1 MAGVPFDVLD
11 PLGTTGAAAAA
22 RELLVR
28 RGELA
33 EAKLEVERLLR
44 SRDHAMPE
52 EACRALRV
60 AIRAGSLPV
69 STGDP
74 PVPESV
80 AYAAALGAVA
90 SADVRLQEAL
100 ELELKVARAALLE
113 SSRRVLPPYLV
124 FGAGREILTKLL
136 GRGVDEWTQQPN
148 RNARAREKER
158 HLLLYLQRV
167 CAKNDTFS
175 AFGPSAWGNV
185 RSDKPLAVPSSVS
198 AISRRDTFLERWTAH
213 ALAAAVNADP
223 STRAEL
229 APRLHPNGRIEGE
242 TFFLTDSGL
251 RIPLSPDLIHIISLC
266 DGSSPAHSLG
276 VSNEALEDLVQQ
288 DILRWEMEVP
298 ALEAHAFSVLISE
311 IRQWRDNAVR
321 ARWLKSTEDIAILP
335 LDFARA
341 EETPARVEIME
352 EARQRLQDL
361 GGARDTTQR
370 FLYAATNPIAEECFR
385 ESAFEI
391 PEAMTD
397 ELARDAAPWIDLW
410 RDTYAFVASRVA
422 AGLRNLFQTAPIQD
436 GAVPLPCFLKHCEM
450 QKLPLTGHG
459 LVALAHIAFQEVKA
473 AFRNEVNERAAHAE
487 VALSEHDC
495 HFVRRNFT
503 YEKFNEYTYPSADL
517 QISAPSAAEAAAG
530 NYEWIVSELHP
541 PVALLH
547 HCFYWSCP
555 DQAQLSRALAS
566 TTFGRPAFHYGFSA
580 ADFTAHTVV
589 RWIDA
594 LPESLN
600 FVAPQRGKPDW
611 NMVPPAEAEVYID
624 EQNGD
629 VCARKRGS
637 REYLGS
643 FARSWIIPLGFHPF
657 HFGLSPHMPRLRCGR
672 VIVQRRSWTVAFD
685 ELGPGNYTG
694 ISRDLV
700 LAIERLRAEKEWP
713 RYVYIR
719 PTEQALRRSGAEGR
733 DKDTKPVFI
742 DLESYLFL
750 EIFHRWLTKA
760 GELEVTEM
768 RPSPDELLWQEA
780 DSEGIRGQ
788 GGRRTFELRTQI
800 VPRA

>member
-11 PLGTTGAAAAA
+11 PLSTQATAAAGRTLLASRRAVA
-22 RELLVR
+22 RE
-28 RGELA
+28 RGSNAALP
-33 EAKLEVERLLR
+33 R
-44 SRDHAMPE
+44 SRRAQILISPQPT
-52 EACRALRV
+52 EAAEI
-60 AIRAGSLPV
+60 AFSK
-69 STGDP
+69 
-74 PVPESV
+74 
-80 AYAAALGAVA
+80 
-90 SADVRLQEAL
+90 
-100 ELELKVARAALLE
+100 ELERELNVARTALLE

-124 FGAGREILTKLL
+124 FGAGHEILTRLL

-148 RNARAREKER
+148 RNARARERER
-158 HLLLYLQRV
+158 HLLLYIQRV

-175 AFGPSAWGNV
+175 AFGPSAWGSV

-223 STRAEL
+223 SARAEL

-242 TFFLTDSGL
+242 AFVLADSGL

-266 DGSSPAHSLG
+266 NGSSPAHSLG
-276 VSNEALEDLVQQ
+276 VSNEALEDLAQQ

-298 ALEAHAFSVLISE
+298 ALEAHAFSVLVSE

-321 ARWLKSTEDIAILP
+321 ARWLKSIEDIAVLP

-341 EETPARVEIME
+341 GEIPARIEIME
-352 EARQRLQDL
+352 EARRRLQDL
-361 GGARDTTQR
+361 GGARDSTQR
-370 FLYAATNPIAEECFR
+370 FLYAASNPIAEECFR
-385 ESAFEI
+385 DSAFEI

-397 ELARDAAPWIDLW
+397 DLALEAAPWIDLW

-422 AGLRNLFQTAPIQD
+422 AGLRALFQTAPIQD
-436 GAVPLPCFLKHCEM
+436 GAVPLPAFLKHCEM
-450 QKLPLTGHG
+450 QRMPLTGHG
-459 LVALAHIAFQEVKA
+459 IVALAHIAFQEVKA
-473 AFRNEVNERAAHAE
+473 AFRQEVNERAAHAE
-487 VALSEHDC
+487 LVLSEHDC

-503 YEKFNEYTYPSADL
+503 YEKFDEYTYPSADL
-517 QISAPSAAEAAAG
+517 QISATSAAEAAAG

-555 DQAQLSRALAS
+555 DRAQLSRALAS

-594 LPESLN
+594 LPELMN
-600 FVAPQRGKPDW
+600 FVAPQRGKAHW
-611 NMVPPAEAEVYID
+611 NIVPPAEAEVYVD
-624 EQNGD
+624 EQTGD

-657 HFGLSPHMPRLRCGR
+657 HFGLAPHMPRLRCGR
-672 VIVQRRSWTVAFD
+672 VIVQRRSWTVTLE
-685 ELGPGNYTG
+685 ELPQGDYNGV
-694 ISRDLV
+694 SRDLV
-700 LAIERLRAEKEWP
+700 LAIERLRAEKDWP
-713 RYVYIR
+713 RYVYVR
-719 PTEQALRRSGAEGR
+719 PSEQALRRSGAEGR

-750 EIFHRWLTKA
+750 EIFHRWLKKA
-760 GELEVTEM
+760 GELEITEM
-768 RPSPDELLWQEA
+768 LPDPDHLLWQEA
-780 DSEGIRGQ
+780 DSEGLREQ

-800 VPRA
+800 IPR